1 MLKVEHLTKSYQT
14 GSQVYP
20 VLKDISLEVE
30 KGEFVAVMGPSGS
43 GKTTLLNCISCF
55 IP

>member
-30 KGEFVAVMGPSGS
+30 NGEFVAVMGTYGS
-43 GKTTLLNCISCF
+43 GRTTLLN
-55 IP
+55 

>member
-30 KGEFVAVMGPSGS
+30 KGESWGLPAAVR
-43 GKTTLLNCISCF
+43 LRF
-55 IP
+55 